1 MPLLTLTH
9 TAAASE
15 APLDVAAIHEA
26 HADFVWA
33 SLQRMGV
40 RDADLDDLMQ
50 EVFLVVHR
58 KLPTFDGSSR
68 VTTWLFGIALRVA
81 AAHRRRAYNRR
92 ERTSAEPPDRGATDP
107 RDGPE
112 GAAEAAEARA
122 ELGEIL
128 DGMDLEKRVVF
139 VMFEIEELDC
149 EAIAQA
155 LEIPIGTVHSR
166 LHSARKDFQSA
177 LGRRAAR
184 GDRARIR

>member
-1 MPLLTLTH
+1 MPLLTLTGRA
-9 TAAASE
+9 TPDE
-15 APLDVAAIHEA
+15 APLDVASIHAA

-50 EVFLVVHR
+50 EVFVIVHR
-58 KLPTFDGSSR
+58 KLHTFDGTSR
-68 VTTWLFGIALRVA
+68 VTTWLFGIAMRVA
-81 AAHRRRAYNRR
+81 AAHRRLAYNRR
-92 ERTSAEPPDRGATDP
+92 ERASANPPDARVTDP

-122 ELGEIL
+122 ELTEIL
-128 DGMDLEKRVVF
+128 DSLDLEKRVVF

-149 EAIAQA
+149 DHIATT
-155 LEIPIGTVHSR
+155 LGIPVGTVYSR
-166 LHSARKDFQSA
+166 LHAARKDFQAA
-177 LGRRAAR
+177 LARRNAR